1 MRGPFCPS
9 KPRGYLPVPIEE
21 PVPPLVEPDPVDEPL
36 PMPPGVRVVLDPEP
50 IEEPLPVEE
59 PMPVEEPVPVLPDVP
74 PAELE
79 LPWSRWHCSFC
90 RPVSESQRELLVDEP
105 AEELP
110 ELIAPLPPLV
120 LDPPTLEPLV
130 PPALE
135 PVEPPSPEPLE
146 VPEPPTLLPDEPP
159 ALPAL
164 APALPPAP
172 LPAPPAP
179 PPDWAYA
186 VIAKRAA
193 AVAVTRSFNV
203 MC

>member
-1 MRGPFCPS
+1 M
-9 KPRGYLPVPIEE
+9 
-21 PVPPLVEPDPVDEPL
+21 PPLVEPVPVDEPL
-36 PMPPGVRVVLDPEP
+36 PMLPGVRVVLEPEP
-50 IEEPLPVEE
+50 MEEPLPVEE
-59 PMPVEEPVPVLPDVP
+59 PVVPVEEPVPVLPDVP
-74 PAELE
+74 PAPLE

-110 ELIAPLPPLV
+110 EFIAPLPPLV
-120 LDPPTLEPLV
+120 LEPPTLDPLV

-135 PVEPPSPEPLE
+135 PVEPPRPEPLE
-146 VPEPPTLLPDEPP
+146 VPAPPTLLPDEPPVEPP

-164 APALPPAP
+164 APAL
-172 LPAPPAP
+172 PPAP

-193 AVAVTRSFNV
+193 AVAVTRSFNF

>member
-1 MRGPFCPS
+1 
-9 KPRGYLPVPIEE
+9 
-21 PVPPLVEPDPVDEPL
+21 
-36 PMPPGVRVVLDPEP
+36 
-50 IEEPLPVEE
+50 
-59 PMPVEEPVPVLPDVP
+59 
-74 PAELE
+74 
-79 LPWSRWHCSFC
+79 
-90 RPVSESQRELLVDEP
+90 VSESQPELLADEP

-135 PVEPPSPEPLE
+135 PAEPPSPEPLE
-146 VPEPPTLLPDEPP
+146 VPEPPTLLPDELPALPVEPP

-164 APALPPAP
+164 APALLPAP

-193 AVAVTRSFNV
+193 AVAVTRSFNF